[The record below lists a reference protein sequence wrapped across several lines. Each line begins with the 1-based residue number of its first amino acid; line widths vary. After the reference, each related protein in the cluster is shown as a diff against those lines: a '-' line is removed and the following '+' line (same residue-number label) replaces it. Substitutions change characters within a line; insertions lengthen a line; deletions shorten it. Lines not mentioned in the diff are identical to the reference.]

1 MNLSKMHLIREYNLC
16 RNSSVKG
23 FFYFTLVYQTFSHT
37 PVLLN
42 LKTDDSC
49 CIICTTCYNTI
60 LLFIFLQ
67 VKFKQKYFRAV
78 LIPATGDT

>member
-23 FFYFTLVYQTFSHT
+23 FFYFTLVYQTFSNT

-42 LKTDDSC
+42 LKISDSC
-49 CIICTTCYNTI
+49 CIICTT
-60 LLFIFLQ
+60 
-67 VKFKQKYFRAV
+67 
-78 LIPATGDT
+78 